1 MIRLANQD
9 DLPFLR
15 EMMFEAAYWDP
26 AQPRP
31 SLEEGLQDPT
41 VASYLEGWVRPGDSG
56 LIAMDDQSMQ
66 PIGAAWYR
74 LFTKD
79 KPGFGFVDEQT
90 PEVAIAVVEEFRGK
104 HVGSALMNGLRKLA
118 KAQGH
123 HRLSLAVQARN
134 VRARFLH
141 TMMGFREVRHAGETI
156 VMVANLD
163 LPAPARMN

>member
-1 MIRLANQD
+1 MLRLANQD

-31 SLEEGLQDPT
+31 GIDECLADPI
-41 VASYLEGWVRPGDSG
+41 VASYLEGWVRPGDAG
-56 LIAMDDQSMQ
+56 LVAVDDESNREV
-66 PIGAAWYR
+66 GAAWYR

-79 KPGFGFVDEQT
+79 KPGFGFVDEKT
-90 PEVAIAVVEEFRGK
+90 PELAIAVVEEFRGK
-104 HVGSALMNGLRKLA
+104 HVGSALMNGLRRLA

-123 HRLSLAVQARN
+123 HQLSLAVQARN
-134 VRARFLH
+134 VKARLLH
-141 TMMGFREVRHAGETI
+141 VLMGFREVRHTGETI

-163 LPAPARMN
+163 LRAPAGMN

>member
-79 KPGFGFVDEQT
+79 QPGFGFVDEDT
-90 PEVAIAVVEEFRGK
+90 PELAIAVVKEFRAK

-123 HRLSLAVQARN
+123 RRLSLSVEPRN
-134 VRARFLH
+134 IRARFVYAK
-141 TMMGFREVRHAGETI
+141 MGFREVRSDGETI

-163 LPAPARMN
+163 VAAPAGMN